1 MVPCRMEMLPL
12 TCSVETRHICFS
24 ILLSDGADCTLPLRD
39 NMFYLNFHLFL
50 RMMRCNVF
58 AIGPVGG
65 LNGTD
70 STEMIFEDLLRYR
83 GVLDF
88 RSISYNMRIKGFY

>member
-1 MVPCRMEMLPL
+1 
-12 TCSVETRHICFS
+12 
-24 ILLSDGADCTLPLRD
+24 
-39 NMFYLNFHLFL
+39 
-50 RMMRCNVF
+50 VF
-58 AIGPVGG
+58 VTGPVGG

-70 STEMIFEDLLRYR
+70 STEMIFEDLLRYC